1 VRDSLGN
8 DLNNERVL
16 EPGSLKVGSAVVE
29 DEVDTRE
36 LLQALQHASSQ
47 ETFADVPAE
56 AIHVGSFG
64 EAHLIRMV
72 GADFAQLFH
81 ERRVVHFETT
91 QFCERLCC
99 LRGMS
104 VLSSLGVSMVWDR

>member
-8 DLNNERVL
+8 DLNNERIL
-16 EPGSLKVGSAVVE
+16 EPGSFEVGSAVVE

-36 LLQALQHASSQ
+36 LLQALQHASSE

-56 AIHVGSFG
+56 AIHVGGFG

-72 GADFAQLFH
+72 GADFAQLLH
-81 ERRVVHFETT
+81 ERRVVHFEAA
-91 QFCERLCC
+91 QLCERLCC
-99 LRGMS
+99 LYWMS
-104 VLSSLGVSMVWDR
+104 VLSSLEVSMVWDR